1 MAIPIIDGAI
11 GLVNRLLGIGERLI
25 PDKNKAQDQ
34 QHERTTKQI
43 DATIEGERNSH
54 WTPRKIL
61 LLVFGVPA
69 ALQFAVKPTVEW
81 IAAVLGYQLVLPGI
95 DVEASLKILI
105 GLLGLG

>member
-1 MAIPIIDGAI
+1 VGLPIPIIGGILD
-11 GLVNRLLGIGERLI
+11 RLLGIGERLI
-25 PDKNKAQDQ
+25 PDKSKAQDHKHEQVMQ
-34 QHERTTKQI
+34 QGA
-43 DATIEGERNSH
+43 ATVEGERNSH

-61 LLVFGVPA
+61 LLVFGIPA

-81 IAAVLGYQLVLPGI
+81 VAAVFGYPLVLPGI

>member
-1 MAIPIIDGAI
+1 MAIPIIDGAL
-11 GLVNRLLGIGERLI
+11 GLLNRLLGIGERLI

-34 QHERTTKQI
+34 AHERQQGQTQ
-43 DATIEGERNSH
+43 ATIEGERNSS

-81 IAAVLGYQLVLPGI
+81 VAAVFGYPITLPGI

>member
-1 MAIPIIDGAI
+1 MGIPVVDGALRIID
-11 GLVNRLLGIGERLI
+11 RLLGWGDRLI

-34 QHERTTKQI
+34 QHERQQKQT
-43 DATIEGERNSH
+43 DATIEGERNSS

-61 LLVFGVPA
+61 LLVFGIPA

>member
-1 MAIPIIDGAI
+1 MGLPIPIIGTIIDK
-11 GLVNRLLGIGERLI
+11 LLGLGDKLI
-25 PDKNKAQDQ
+25 PDKTKAQDQ
-34 QHERTTKQI
+34 KHDRQQKQT

-61 LLVFGVPA
+61 LLVFGIPA
-69 ALQFAVKPTVEW
+69 ALQFAVKPTIEW
-81 IAAVLGYQLVLPGI
+81 IAAVFGYPLVLPGI